1 MSTRK
6 TRNYPV
12 KSRISIAILIQVT
25 NFNQL
30 KNFPHY
36 VYNTH
41 IISQFEPKLILLQTE
56 LTSLILKIDDN
67 LLTTTKVAKAK
78 ELAEKFNKKSNS
90 LFNSTYAIINNIG
103 GKT

>member
-1 MSTRK
+1 VSTRK
-6 TRNYPV
+6 TRNHPV

-41 IISQFEPKLILLQTE
+41 IISQFEPKLILLQTKP
-56 LTSLILKIDDN
+56 TSLILKIENN

-78 ELAEKFNKKSNS
+78 SGFDQIS
-90 LFNSTYAIINNIG
+90 
-103 GKT
+103 